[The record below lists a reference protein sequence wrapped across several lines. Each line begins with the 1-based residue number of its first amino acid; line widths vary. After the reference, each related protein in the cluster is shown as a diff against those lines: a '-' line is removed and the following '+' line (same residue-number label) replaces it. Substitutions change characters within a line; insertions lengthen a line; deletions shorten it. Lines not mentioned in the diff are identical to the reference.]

1 MAIFPE
7 QKYGPVSSKMLLSD
21 GVAIWT
27 AARSGSLNGALRLR
41 IMKATWAT
49 ETNVAFQ
56 VSRFPMT
63 SGFSRGPRLLNKYQK
78 VPARDARSLLAH
90 AFNASTTTLTR
101 YMSSTM
107 APIDE
112 AIAAARSQTSP
123 NLVEISRLYGI
134 NRSTLSR
141 RVRGIQYSKAVQY
154 ENQRLLTQ
162 PQERTLVGYID

>member
-1 MAIFPE
+1 
-7 QKYGPVSSKMLLSD
+7 
-21 GVAIWT
+21 
-27 AARSGSLNGALRLR
+27 
-41 IMKATWAT
+41 
-49 ETNVAFQ
+49 
-56 VSRFPMT
+56 
-63 SGFSRGPRLLNKYQK
+63 
-78 VPARDARSLLAH
+78 
-90 AFNASTTTLTR
+90 
-101 YMSSTM
+101 MSSTM

-162 PQERTLVGYID
+162 PQERTLVGYIN